1 MFWQAENDLGLSVIH
16 SRKVELSSYKCDN
29 IKFDQCLSVY
39 DPPVTFC
46 DIAARRFNYNPTEV
60 VAFMINNIC
69 SLWHNGSI
77 KHCLEKTWFW
87 LLAWLLQRKCI
98 VQLHSSNRPRTSFLA
113 FFFVDET
120 SFLACSSNL
129 HLFFLNYFCPFQ
141 SISNFFF
148 GI

>member
-1 MFWQAENDLGLSVIH
+1 MITCFDQAENDLGLSVIH

-29 IKFDQCLSVY
+29 IKFDQCLSVC

-77 KHCLEKTWFW
+77 KHCHEKTWFW

-113 FFFVDET
+113 FFFCCWWN
-120 SFLACSSNL
+120 FLLGLFPQLAS
-129 HLFFLNYFCPFQ
+129 FFLKLFLSF
-141 SISNFFF
+141 SEH
-148 GI
+148 